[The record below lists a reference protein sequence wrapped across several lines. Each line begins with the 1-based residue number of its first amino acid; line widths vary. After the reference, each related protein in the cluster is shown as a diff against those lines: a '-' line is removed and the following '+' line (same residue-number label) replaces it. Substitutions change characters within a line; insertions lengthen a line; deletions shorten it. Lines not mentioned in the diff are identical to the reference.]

1 MKIGIFFH
9 ARRNQGGLFQYAATL
24 VHCLHAHERAHKYV
38 LFKATAEPL
47 PFRIDRPGWE
57 VVELAPRSL
66 LPRRAMEGALLMAG
80 RAGWRY
86 PLRVLPQYP
95 EIQAATLDLMLY
107 VKPSIHSF
115 LWPYPAVFP
124 IHDLQH
130 RFQPEFPEVSA
141 WGECSRREFL
151 YRNAVPRAAAILAD
165 SETGKEDV
173 SRAYGTPRERVHA
186 LPHLA

>member
-57 VVELAPRSL
+57 VVELALRSL

-80 RAGWRY
+80 RGGGGGR
-86 PLRVLPQYP
+86 L
-95 EIQAATLDLMLY
+95 
-107 VKPSIHSF
+107 
-115 LWPYPAVFP
+115 
-124 IHDLQH
+124 
-130 RFQPEFPEVSA
+130 
-141 WGECSRREFL
+141 GG
-151 YRNAVPRAAAILAD
+151 VPPHPG
-165 SETGKEDV
+165 STG
-173 SRAYGTPRERVHA
+173 P
-186 LPHLA
+186 PP